1 MSNVARVS
9 RRHAHHESC
18 GGWVRLSRGDG
29 DASCA
34 GIETAAA
41 AITHHL
47 DAGIGSSIA
56 GAQLAVGVV
65 APTAHGAIGFDGTG
79 VIGATGKAYRAVL

>member
-1 MSNVARVS
+1 MHDRGGG
-9 RRHAHHESC
+9 C
-18 GGWVRLSRGDG
+18 GSDDRWCELERGRDVDG
-29 DASCA
+29 DAGCA

-47 DAGIGSSIA
+47 DAGIGGRITS
-56 GAQLAVGVV
+56 AQLAVGVV
-65 APTAHGAIGFDGTG
+65 APTTDRAIGFDGTG